1 MASSALSQLA
11 HPIDLARRILRPA
24 SPNRDQALTILEKMK
39 RDNAQGP
46 NFCQPGGNS
55 GSTGRG
61 WDMLSQKMETLIRNE
76 GVYDVEEQ
84 QFNQWFAGPALTSP
98 ANYFNY
104 CYMIYRLVKQMD
116 RWRVLECF
124 RSDQPSSGREVI
136 LDGHNFSSDTLMA
149 LYQVLSI
156 AEFDESILTEN
167 RIILDLGGGWGRIGY
182 VITRINPK
190 AIYIHCDIPISS
202 VLAQFHLP
210 QKAPEAPV
218 FLYEESREM
227 NLSSRK
233 EILDHPG
240 IHFIG
245 SHDLVRFDDKC
256 FDFFLNIASFQEMPN
271 DVVEAY
277 FSQISRTLSG
287 LFYMKQYA
295 LPNRKDGFIP
305 SGESY
310 YPFPNSWEKLFLA
323 ESKISYQYFE
333 SLYKVPLH

>member
-1 MASSALSQLA
+1 
-11 HPIDLARRILRPA
+11 
-24 SPNRDQALTILEKMK
+24 
-39 RDNAQGP
+39 
-46 NFCQPGGNS
+46 
-55 GSTGRG
+55 
-61 WDMLSQKMETLIRNE
+61 MLSKKMETLIRTE

-104 CYMIYRLVKQMD
+104 CFMIYRLVKRMD
-116 RWRVLECF
+116 RWHALERF
-124 RSDQPSSGREVI
+124 RSNEPPSRREVV
-136 LDGHNFSSDTLMA
+136 LDGHNLSSDTLMA

-156 AEFDESILTEN
+156 AEFDDSILREK

-182 VITRINPK
+182 VVTRINPN
-190 AIYIHCDIPISS
+190 AIYLHCDIPISS

-210 QKAPEAPV
+210 RKAPEVPV
-218 FLYEESREM
+218 FLYKHSKKMKLSTREEMLE
-227 NLSSRK
+227 
-233 EILDHPG
+233 HPG
-240 IHFIG
+240 VHFIG
-245 SHDLVRFDDKC
+245 SHDLIRFEDKC

-271 DVVEAY
+271 YMVESY
-277 FSQISRTLSG
+277 FSQISRTLAG

-305 SGESY
+305 AGEDY